1 MLGRA
6 WIVCIPVGCRLMS
19 FKAAH
24 GALSVQTMDVSVGLP
39 VAPDPLGDEEDLK
52 LPRENVPRKMPKRHA
67 QCF

>member
-1 MLGRA
+1 
-6 WIVCIPVGCRLMS
+6 MS

-24 GALSVQTMDVSVGLP
+24 GALPVQTMDVSVGLP
-39 VAPDPLGDEEDLK
+39 VAPDLLGDEKELK